1 MVEIILGIILIVLA
15 VLIIVSVMM
24 QSGSDSRMSGVISGA
39 AETFLGKDRGSRLDK
54 ALNKITPI
62 LSGVFAVICLI
73 LYVFV
78 IK

>member
-1 MVEIILGIILIVLA
+1 MEIALGIVLVVIA
-15 VLIIVSVMM
+15 VLIIVSGLL

-54 ALNKITPI
+54 VLNKVTPI
-62 LSGVFAVICLI
+62 LSGVFAVICLV

-78 IK
+78 IR